1 MPIKFCSGDIFETD
15 SDVALAH
22 GCNCAGAMGKGIAVA
37 FKQHWPDMY
46 KTYKTKCESGEF
58 TPGDVF
64 PWLDESTGRTI
75 YNLGTQRTWRT
86 KATLKAIEQSTTA
99 MLQQARQ
106 NSVRSVAMP
115 LIGAG
120 LGGLAAED
128 VKALLERITEDSP
141 VELIVCETFV
151 PGQTPKR

>member
-1 MPIKFCSGDIFETD
+1 MPIKFCSGDIFETE
-15 SDVALAH
+15 SNVALAH

-46 KTYKTKCESGEF
+46 DAYKLKCDRSEF
-58 TPGDVF
+58 IPGDVF
-64 PWLDESTGRTI
+64 PWHDESTGRMI

-86 KATLKAIEQSTTA
+86 KATLKAIEQSTTS
-99 MLQQARQ
+99 MLQQAQ
-106 NSVRSVAMP
+106 QQGVSSVAMP

-128 VKALLERITEDSP
+128 VKALLQRITDESP
-141 VELIVCETFV
+141 VKLIVCETFV
-151 PGQTPKR
+151 PGQTPK